1 MTDRL
6 AKVNSTL
13 REVLAEE
20 IGRLTDTR
28 LEMVTVTAVDTASDL
43 RNATVYVD
51 VLGEGRAGGALSAL
65 ARASKRLQAAVG
77 SQVRMKYTPTLE
89 FALDPGIVGG
99 QKIDAILKSLA
110 GDRGTEQ
117 DDV

>member
-1 MTDRL
+1 MTDRM

-20 IGRLTDTR
+20 IKRLADVR
-28 LEMVTVTAVDTASDL
+28 LEMVSVTAVDTAPNL

-51 VLGEGRAGGALSAL
+51 VLGEDRADGALSAL
-65 ARASKRLQAAVG
+65 ARASNRLQAVVG

-89 FALDPGIVGG
+89 FALDPGVVSG
-99 QKIDAILKSLA
+99 QKIDAILRSLA
-110 GDRGTEQ
+110 EDREANS